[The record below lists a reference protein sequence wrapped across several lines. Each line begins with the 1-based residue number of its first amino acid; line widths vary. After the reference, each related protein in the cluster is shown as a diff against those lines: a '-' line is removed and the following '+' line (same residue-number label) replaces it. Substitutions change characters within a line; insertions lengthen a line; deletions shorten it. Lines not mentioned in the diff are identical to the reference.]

1 MNNPDFSFADISKEE
16 SIMDFFSFLKPGI
29 NAVVSSSYNDK
40 SVKKTLES
48 RPDIIYYNDFISIG
62 KGQSTVEAMVLRL
75 AHKRETKVIESLRW
89 RFFNSKASLR
99 RDLLDELIYKIFW
112 ELTKTNLSLVIHLEN
127 TKSLTIF
134 DSDDIEWLYSKVRE
148 FFERIYMAFVVNN
161 NESIEY
167 LNPYILKEGIHVV
180 DVDRE
185 INNLQYYNMNKL
197 NRVHI
202 SYKHEEAYEDKIK
215 KIENGL
221 KKSDIAYSIDKK
233 DIKYLNDIKEYEKEI
248 GKSSK
253 VIVFVT
259 PAYFFSIQC
268 MYEMGNIF
276 KLGNVRNRVYPV
288 VDMGNYERNGD
299 GLNKIKDFWNNE
311 YERKLQQI
319 TGKAGNSEYL
329 LDEIREISMFIHEID
344 DIWKYLTN
352 VNSASVKELT
362 DNDACLLIES
372 LKKSMLMSETVVRKK
387 SIKPSLS
394 SVNIKQKGTK
404 NLFIKNN
411 NGTINL

>member
-1 MNNPDFSFADISKEE
+1 
-16 SIMDFFSFLKPGI
+16 
-29 NAVVSSSYNDK
+29 
-40 SVKKTLES
+40 
-48 RPDIIYYNDFISIG
+48 
-62 KGQSTVEAMVLRL
+62 VEAMVLRL